1 MLLLYPNLFI
11 FCYWSFTLY
20 MSHNL
25 VTAPALCNAY
35 GLSFKA
41 TINEKINYDD
51 YYEERYIPSGTY
63 PVT

>member
-1 MLLLYPNLFI
+1 
-11 FCYWSFTLY
+11 

-41 TINEKINYDD
+41 TINEKKNYDD

-63 PVT
+63 PVTQVGVKEVY